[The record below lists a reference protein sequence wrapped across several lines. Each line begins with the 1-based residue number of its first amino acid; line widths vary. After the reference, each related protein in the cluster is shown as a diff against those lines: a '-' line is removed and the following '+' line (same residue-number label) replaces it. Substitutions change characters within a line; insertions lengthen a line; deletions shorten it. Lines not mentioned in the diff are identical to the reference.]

1 MRQGPDFG
9 GEPVDFTL
17 TEAQDDLADLTR
29 RILDDHVTNERLREV
44 ERGEDR
50 FDRALWTQ
58 LSAAE
63 VLSAALPESVGGG
76 GFGLLEQCSVLIELG
91 RAVAPVPYLSS
102 ITAAASAIARFGTDQ
117 QRLRWAAPAARGEL
131 VLTAALTEEHN
142 PDPRVP
148 ASRAEQHDGEWR
160 LTGSKTGVPA
170 GAVADLVLVPASTP
184 DGPRVFLVER
194 DRLSV
199 QRQRVVDGD
208 SEAWLDLDGVR
219 VGEDRVLGGAEV
231 LDWLLTRTTVGVCAH
246 QVGVLSRALELTSD
260 HARERVQFGRP
271 IGTFQAVAQRLADA
285 FIDVEAARLTLW
297 QAAWRVA
304 EGLPSAE
311 EVATAKFWAADAG
324 HRVAHT
330 AVHVHGGVGIDLDH
344 PLHRY
349 FVAAKRNEFTLGG
362 AEAQLGRLGDA
373 LAG

>member
-1 MRQGPDFG
+1 M
-9 GEPVDFTL
+9 DFTL
-17 TEAQDDLADLTR
+17 TEAQDDLAELTR
-29 RILDDHVTNERLREV
+29 KILDDQVTNERLREV
-44 ERGEDR
+44 ERGDDR

-58 LSAAE
+58 LATAD
-63 VLSAALPESVGGG
+63 VLGAGLPESVGGG

-102 ITAAASAIARFGTDQ
+102 ITTAAAAIARFGTEQ
-117 QRLRWAAPAARGEL
+117 QRRRWAAPAARGEL

-142 PDPRVP
+142 PTPAVP
-148 ASRAEQHDGEWR
+148 SCQAERQGGEWV

-170 GAVADLVLVPASTP
+170 GAMADLVLIPASTSE
-184 DGPRVFLVER
+184 GPRVFVVEP
-194 DRLSV
+194 DRLAV
-199 QRQRVVDGD
+199 QRQRVVDSD

-219 VGEDRVLGGAEV
+219 VGDDRVLGGDPV
-231 LDWLLTRTTVGVCAH
+231 LGWLLARATVGSCAH
-246 QVGVLSRALELTSD
+246 QVGVVSRALEMTSEY
-260 HARERVQFGRP
+260 ARERVQFGRP
-271 IGTFQAVAQRLADA
+271 IGSFQAVAQRLADA

-297 QAAWRVA
+297 QAAWRLD
-304 EGLPSAE
+304 EGLPCAAE
-311 EVATAKFWAADAG
+311 LATAKFWAAEAG

-349 FVAAKRNEFTLGG
+349 FVAAKRNEFSLG
-362 AEAQLGRLGDA
+362 AAAVQLGRLGDA

>member
-1 MRQGPDFG
+1 M
-9 GEPVDFTL
+9 DFTL
-17 TEAQDDLADLTR
+17 TEAQDDLAELTR
-29 RILDDHVTNERLREV
+29 KILDDQVTNERLREV

-58 LSAAE
+58 LATAE
-63 VLSAALPESVGGG
+63 VLGAGLPESVGGG

-102 ITAAASAIARFGTDQ
+102 ITTAAAAIARFGTEQQ
-117 QRLRWAAPAARGEL
+117 QRRWAAPAARGEL

-142 PDPRVP
+142 PTPAVP
-148 ASRAEQHDGEWR
+148 SCQAERRGGEWV

-170 GAVADLVLVPASTP
+170 GAMADLVLVPASTSE
-184 DGPRVFLVER
+184 GPRVFVVEP
-194 DRLSV
+194 DRLTA
-199 QRQRVVDGD
+199 QRQRVVDSD
-208 SEAWLDLDGVR
+208 SEAWLDLGGVR
-219 VGEDRVLGGAEV
+219 VGDDRVLGGDPV
-231 LDWLLTRTTVGVCAH
+231 LGWLLARATVGSCAH
-246 QVGVLSRALELTSD
+246 QAGVVSRALEMTSEY
-260 HARERVQFGRP
+260 ARERVQFGRP
-271 IGTFQAVAQRLADA
+271 IGSFQAVAQRLADA

-297 QAAWRVA
+297 QAAWRLE
-304 EGLPSAE
+304 EGLPCAAE
-311 EVATAKFWAADAG
+311 LATAKFWAAEAG

-349 FVAAKRNEFTLGG
+349 FVAAKRNEFSLG
-362 AEAQLGRLGDA
+362 AAAVQLGRLGDA

>member
-1 MRQGPDFG
+1 M
-9 GEPVDFTL
+9 DFTP
-17 TEAQDDLADLTR
+17 TEAQDDLAELTR
-29 RILDDHVTNERLREV
+29 TILDDHVTNERLREV

-58 LSAAE
+58 LATAD
-63 VLSAALPESVGGG
+63 VLSAALPEPVGGG
-76 GFGLLEQCSVLIELG
+76 GFGLLEQCSVLVELG
-91 RAVAPVPYLSS
+91 RVVAPVPYLSS
-102 ITAAASAIARFGTDQ
+102 ITAAAAIARFGTDQ
-117 QRLRWAAPAARGEL
+117 QRLHWAAPAARGEL

-142 PDPRVP
+142 PTPLVP
-148 ASRAEQHDGEWR
+148 SCRAERRDGEWV

-170 GAVADLVLVPASTP
+170 GALADLVLLPASTS
-184 DGPRVFLVER
+184 DGPRVFVVER
-194 DRLSV
+194 DRLAV
-199 QRQRVVDGD
+199 RRQQVVDSD

-219 VGEDRVLGGAEV
+219 VGDDRVLGGDAV
-231 LDWLLTRTTVGVCAH
+231 LGWLLTRTTVGTCAH
-246 QVGVLSRALELTSD
+246 QVGVLSRALELTSE

-271 IGTFQAVAQRLADA
+271 VGSFQAVAQRLADA

-297 QAAWRVA
+297 QAAWRLA
-304 EGLPSAE
+304 EGLPGEA

-330 AVHVHGGVGIDLDH
+330 AVHVHGGVGIDVDH

-349 FVAAKRNEFTLGG
+349 FVAAKRNEFALGG
-362 AEAQLGRLGDA
+362 AQVQLGRLGDA

>member
-1 MRQGPDFG
+1 M
-9 GEPVDFTL
+9 DFTL
-17 TEAQDDLADLTR
+17 SEAQDELAELTR
-29 RILDDHVTNERLREV
+29 EILDDQVTNERLREV

-58 LSAAE
+58 LATAD
-63 VLSAALPESVGGG
+63 VLSTGLPESVGGG

-102 ITAAASAIARFGTDQ
+102 ITAAAAAIAHFGTEQ

-142 PDPRVP
+142 PTPNVP
-148 ASRAEQHDGEWR
+148 SCHAERQGGEWV
-160 LTGSKTGVPA
+160 LTGSKTGVPS
-170 GAVADLVLVPASTP
+170 GAMADLVLIPASTS
-184 DGPRVFLVER
+184 DGPRVFLVEP
-194 DRLSV
+194 DRLTV
-199 QRQRVVDGD
+199 QRQRVVDSD

-219 VGEDRVLGGAEV
+219 VGDDRVLGGDPV
-231 LDWLLTRTTVGVCAH
+231 LGWLLARATIGGCAH
-246 QVGVLSRALELTSD
+246 QVGVVSRALEMTSEY
-260 HARERVQFGRP
+260 ARERVQFGRP
-271 IGTFQAVAQRLADA
+271 IGSFQAVAQRLADA

-297 QAAWRVA
+297 QAAWRLD
-304 EGLPSAE
+304 EGLPCAAE
-311 EVATAKFWAADAG
+311 LATAKFWAADAG

-362 AEAQLGRLGDA
+362 AEVQLGRLGDA

>member
-1 MRQGPDFG
+1 M
-9 GEPVDFTL
+9 DFTL

-148 ASRAEQHDGEWR
+148 ASRAEQHDGEWQ

-231 LDWLLTRTTVGVCAH
+231 LDWLLTRTTIGVCAH